1 MTLWHSTGSML
12 LGRENLSGIMTPLLK
27 IGEASARAGVN
38 IQTLRYYERR
48 GLIKAP
54 ERGSSGYREYTLE
67 TVQLVKLIKRTQK
80 YGFSLNEIKTVLDLY
95 DKDGAD
101 CGGLHDVI
109 EAKIADT
116 KEQLAA
122 LTEIQKSLKT
132 LLDSCSSKSPLG
144 KCPIMK
150 RLNE

>member
-1 MTLWHSTGSML
+1 
-12 LGRENLSGIMTPLLK
+12 MTPLLR

-54 ERGSSGYREYTLE
+54 ERGSSGYREYTAE
-67 TVQLVKLIKRTQK
+67 TVQLVKMIKRAQK
-80 YGFSLNEIKTVLDLY
+80 FGFSLNEIKSLLDLCEN
-95 DKDGAD
+95 DSSNCD
-101 CGGLHDVI
+101 GLHDVMSN
-109 EAKIADT
+109 KIADT

-122 LTEIQKSLKT
+122 LNEIQQALKS
-132 LLDSCSSKSPLG
+132 LLDSCSAKGPLE

>member
-1 MTLWHSTGSML
+1 
-12 LGRENLSGIMTPLLK
+12 MTPLLR

-54 ERGSSGYREYTLE
+54 ERGSSGYREYTPE
-67 TVQLVKLIKRTQK
+67 TVQLVKLIKRAQK
-80 YGFSLNEIKTVLDLY
+80 YGFSLNEIKNVLDLY
-95 DKDGAD
+95 DQDGANCD
-101 CGGLHDVI
+101 GLHDVI
-109 EAKIADT
+109 KAKIADT

-122 LTEIQKSLKT
+122 LTEIQRSLKA
-132 LLDSCSSKSPLG
+132 LLDNCFSNGPLD

-150 RLNE
+150 RLNG

>member
-1 MTLWHSTGSML
+1 
-12 LGRENLSGIMTPLLK
+12 MTPLLR

-54 ERGSSGYREYTLE
+54 ERGSSGYREYTPE
-67 TVQLVKLIKRTQK
+67 TVQLVKLIKRAQK
-80 YGFSLNEIKTVLDLY
+80 FGFSLNEIKTLLDLC
-95 DKDGAD
+95 DKAGAN

-109 EAKIADT
+109 ETKIADT
-116 KEQLAA
+116 KEHLAA
-122 LTEIQKSLKT
+122 LNEIQKALKS
-132 LLDSCSSKSPLG
+132 LLDSCSSKVPLD